1 MPDIGDIVME
11 KQIFTFG
18 KPAEGDTFTDR
29 KEETARLSANFKGG
43 INTFLLS
50 PRRWG
55 KTSLVQK
62 VMNETVSPTLKVVF
76 VDVFKCRTPLEFS
89 ETVASAVLSQ
99 TSTRIEEFIENAKKF
114 LGRINLGFNISS
126 DPTNSMELKLGLT
139 RDKDDIRDALELVGK
154 IAESKGIRIVVCI
167 DEFQQIAEFEDSLS
181 FQKELRTIWQHQP
194 SVSYCLFGSKKHM
207 MEGLFDDE
215 SKPFYKFGDVIYLK
229 RIPLKY
235 WNEFIINKF
244 KDSDKTISEDLV
256 KRICETVE
264 YHSSYVQQLSWYVFI
279 YSSETVEPQVV
290 DMAIDELISQN
301 TPLFESRTESL
312 PSYQMNFLRAV
323 ASGIHKGFSS
333 AEVIG
338 RFRLGSS
345 ANVAAV
351 RKALLDKNLIYIEDG
366 MTYLAD
372 PVLGLWLLR

>member
-1 MPDIGDIVME
+1 ME
-11 KQIFTFG
+11 KQIFIFG
-18 KPAEGDTFTDR
+18 KPAEGDNFTDR
-29 KEETARLSANFKGG
+29 KEETARLLTNFKGG

-55 KTSLVQK
+55 KTSLVRK
-62 VMNETVSPTLKVVF
+62 VMNDACSQTLKVVF

-99 TSTRIEEFIENAKKF
+99 TSTRTEEFIDNAKRF
-114 LGRINLGFNISS
+114 LSRINLGFNVSP
-126 DPTNSMELKLGLT
+126 DPANTLELKLGLT
-139 RDKDDIRDALELVGK
+139 RDKDDIKDALQLVGK
-154 IAESKGIRIVVCI
+154 IAESKGINIVVCI
-167 DEFQQIAEFEDSLS
+167 DEFQQIADFDDSLA

-194 SVSYCLFGSKKHM
+194 AVSYCLFGSKKHM

-235 WNEFIINKF
+235 WNEFIISRFNAAG
-244 KDSDKTISEDLV
+244 KTISSDQV

-279 YSSETVEPQVV
+279 YSSDIV
-290 DMAIDELISQN
+290 DTKAIDRAIDELIAQN
-301 TPLFESRTESL
+301 TPLFESRTESM
-312 PSYQMNFLRAV
+312 PSYQMNFLRAI

-351 RKALLDKNLIYIEDG
+351 RKALLDKNCIFIEDG